1 MKYLL
6 PAILLCVVLALWGC
20 SDNNATNPSPDNSSK
35 IQVIKND
42 IPFPTEKYIRI
53 PYSLKLWEFEKE
65 GLKLVSIQVID
76 DVSKKELIK
85 LEGENLP
92 KIYKSPLS
100 PTNLFQQDEIKSYYL
115 SIQLPILLTET
126 KPSKISHIL
135 TLRDTIKNEIIH
147 VEGGSLTP
155 RFSEIP
161 IVISSPVKGE
171 NWLFINQSTNE
182 YHFYVTFFT
191 EGKLYNAERFA
202 FDNLQLNPQM
212 EDYFIGDPAK
222 NESYFNYGDTLY
234 AVADGKVLTITDG
247 RPENNGNMQNI
258 KFNNL
263 DEYAGNYLILDIGG
277 GKKAFYAHCQPNSF
291 LVSQGANVKV
301 GDPIAILGNSGN
313 STAPHLHFHIFDGT
327 DILLSYGVPF
337 VLKEYTKVAEWNDKA
352 VIVPKEVIHNSM
364 MEASAIINF
373 EK

>member
-1 MKYLL
+1 
-6 PAILLCVVLALWGC
+6 
-20 SDNNATNPSPDNSSK
+20 
-35 IQVIKND
+35 
-42 IPFPTEKYIRI
+42 
-53 PYSLKLWEFEKE
+53 
-65 GLKLVSIQVID
+65 
-76 DVSKKELIK
+76 
-85 LEGENLP
+85 
-92 KIYKSPLS
+92 
-100 PTNLFQQDEIKSYYL
+100 
-115 SIQLPILLTET
+115 
-126 KPSKISHIL
+126 
-135 TLRDTIKNEIIH
+135 
-147 VEGGSLTP
+147 LTP

-263 DEYAGNYLILDIGG
+263 DEYAGNLFKFRYRRREKSIL
-277 GKKAFYAHCQPNSF
+277 
-291 LVSQGANVKV
+291 
-301 GDPIAILGNSGN
+301 
-313 STAPHLHFHIFDGT
+313 
-327 DILLSYGVPF
+327 
-337 VLKEYTKVAEWNDKA
+337 
-352 VIVPKEVIHNSM
+352 
-364 MEASAIINF
+364 
-373 EK
+373 

>member
-42 IPFPTEKYIRI
+42 IPFPTEKCIRI

-202 FDNLQLNPQM
+202 FDNIKLNPQM
-212 EDYFIGDPAK
+212 
-222 NESYFNYGDTLY
+222 
-234 AVADGKVLTITDG
+234 
-247 RPENNGNMQNI
+247 
-258 KFNNL
+258 
-263 DEYAGNYLILDIGG
+263 
-277 GKKAFYAHCQPNSF
+277 
-291 LVSQGANVKV
+291 
-301 GDPIAILGNSGN
+301 
-313 STAPHLHFHIFDGT
+313 
-327 DILLSYGVPF
+327 
-337 VLKEYTKVAEWNDKA
+337 
-352 VIVPKEVIHNSM
+352 
-364 MEASAIINF
+364 
-373 EK
+373 